1 MFYINRQTEVRNW
14 FLRILSLLVIMT
26 YLLFDGWPL
35 VVSIPDLKFV
45 RGLFAGINFVV
56 FMTLIT
62 IVMNDNINWDNLE
75 RNWAKKIRVSVLAL
89 DNAIAFVYLGVMLV
103 SLGFGIWFLLLVV
116 PK

>member
-1 MFYINRQTEVRNW
+1 MFYISGQIGVRNW

-26 YLLFDGWPL
+26 YLLLGGWPL
-35 VVSIPDLKFV
+35 VVSIPDPKFV

-62 IVMNDNINWDNLE
+62 IVMNDNINWDNFE
-75 RNWAKKIRVSVLAL
+75 RNWAKKIRVSVSAL
-89 DNAIAFVYLGVMLV
+89 DNAIAFAYLGVMLA
-103 SLGFGIWFLLLVV
+103 SCGFGIWFLLLVV

>member
-35 VVSIPDLKFV
+35 IVSIPDLKFV
-45 RGLFAGINFVV
+45 RGLFAGISFVV
-56 FMTLIT
+56 FMALIT
-62 IVMNDNINWDNLE
+62 IVMNDNI
-75 RNWAKKIRVSVLAL
+75 NWAKKIRVSVLAL
-89 DNAIAFVYLGVMLV
+89 DNAMAFAYFGVMLA